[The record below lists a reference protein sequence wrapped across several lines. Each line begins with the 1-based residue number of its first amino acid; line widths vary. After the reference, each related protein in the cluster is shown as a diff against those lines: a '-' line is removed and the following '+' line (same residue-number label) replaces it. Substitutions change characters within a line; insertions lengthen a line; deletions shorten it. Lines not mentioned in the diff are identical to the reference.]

1 MAAETPG
8 ITPSLTRVR
17 SVGRRVRF
25 RYVMNVAA
33 YAPAIGSDT
42 LSAADLDGAGV
53 VDVVTEIGDNA
64 PAGRQP
70 EETLLRTWLGWR
82 VSCQGNKVHSV
93 ETSTIAGID
102 VSQLGLGTSRMASLG
117 SGRSRRDA
125 ARLLDTAAD
134 LGITFIDTADTY
146 GSTASERWLGEVMQ
160 GRQNRFVVATKSG
173 LAMADLPAPLRSLNQ
188 PVKKILQRVGREHHL
203 AAGHVRRSIDASLRR
218 LRRERIEIYFL
229 HSPPAGI
236 GQRDDV
242 FGVLSEAHAAGKI
255 GVFGVSSPDLGV
267 ISEVARVR
275 CCKVAQTAV
284 NPLSTDALRSLL
296 KSADKAGAV
305 EFIANRVL
313 IGAVLFSDAPK
324 GSPSA
329 IADLQRRL
337 DSLSAE
343 RGVSKAHL
351 LLRHAAAVPQVR
363 VVLTGTGNPA
373 HLIQNA
379 AALATAPKPE
389 DLLA

>member
-1 MAAETPG
+1 M
-8 ITPSLTRVR
+8 
-17 SVGRRVRF
+17 
-25 RYVMNVAA
+25 
-33 YAPAIGSDT
+33 
-42 LSAADLDGAGV
+42 
-53 VDVVTEIGDNA
+53 
-64 PAGRQP
+64 
-70 EETLLRTWLGWR
+70 
-82 VSCQGNKVHSV
+82 
-93 ETSTIAGID
+93 ETSSIAGID

-146 GSTASERWLGEVMQ
+146 GSTASERWLGEVML

-173 LAMADLPAPLRSLNQ
+173 LATADLPAPIRSLNQ
-188 PVKKILQRVGREHHL
+188 PVKKVLQRVGQEHHL
-203 AAGHVRRSIDASLRR
+203 DAGHVRRSIDASLRR

-229 HSPPAGI
+229 HSPPPGI

-242 FGVLSEAHAAGKI
+242 FGVLTKARAAGKI

-275 CCKVAQTAV
+275 GCNVAQTAV
-284 NPLSTDALRSLL
+284 NPLSTDALHSLL
-296 KSADKAGAV
+296 NSADMAGVV
-305 EFIANRVL
+305 EFIANRVF
-313 IGAVLFSDAPK
+313 IGADLLSDAVPK
-324 GSPSA
+324 GSLPA
-329 IADLQRRL
+329 MADLQRRL

-379 AALATAPKPE
+379 AALAAAPKPE

>member
-1 MAAETPG
+1 M
-8 ITPSLTRVR
+8 
-17 SVGRRVRF
+17 
-25 RYVMNVAA
+25 
-33 YAPAIGSDT
+33 
-42 LSAADLDGAGV
+42 
-53 VDVVTEIGDNA
+53 
-64 PAGRQP
+64 
-70 EETLLRTWLGWR
+70 
-82 VSCQGNKVHSV
+82 
-93 ETSTIAGID
+93 ETSTIAGIG
-102 VSQLGLGTSRMASLG
+102 VSRLGLGTSRMASLG

-160 GRQNRFVVATKSG
+160 GRHDRFVVATKSG
-173 LAMADLPAPLRSLNQ
+173 LATADFPAPLRSLNQ
-188 PVKKILQRVGREHHL
+188 PVKKVLQRVGHEHHL
-203 AAGHVRRSIDASLRR
+203 DAGHVRRSIDASLRR

-229 HSPPAGI
+229 HSPVPGV

-242 FGVLSEAHAAGKI
+242 FGVLSEARAAGKI

-267 ISEVARVR
+267 ISEVVRVR
-275 CCKVAQTAV
+275 GCKVAQTVV
-284 NPLSTDALRSLL
+284 NPLSTDALRSFLS
-296 KSADKAGAV
+296 SAAMAGVV
-305 EFIANRVL
+305 EFIANRVF
-313 IGAVLFSDAPK
+313 IGAVLLSDAVPM

-329 IADLQRRL
+329 IVDLQRRL

-351 LLRHAAAVPQVR
+351 LIRHAAAMPQVR

-379 AALATAPKPE
+379 AALAAAPKPE